1 MTTNETHDMS
11 DIARDIAAHRIERDA
26 FVAPLRA
33 RLDSIRY
40 AQLVHAFVIDSI
52 ESLIDVI
59 HSGSDST
66 LDEHG
71 NAIDD
76 VIDPEQ
82 RAVNNSYYDD
92 ADPTSVERRN
102 HATYIARCEGILA
115 NLTPNEIELLE
126 SISDVWPVIDENEET
141 DAPFVRMFNDIMD
154 RIKPA

>member
-1 MTTNETHDMS
+1 MTSNMN
-11 DIARDIAAHRIERDA
+11 DIANDLIAYRAERDA
-26 FVAPLRA
+26 FVAPLTA
-33 RLDSIRY
+33 RVDAIRY
-40 AQLVHAFVIDSI
+40 ESIVHAFVIESLD
-52 ESLIDVI
+52 SLIDVI

-82 RAVNNSYYDD
+82 RAVNNSYFDD
-92 ADPTSVERRN
+92 DDVSSVERRN

-126 SISDVWPVIDENEET
+126 SISDVWSIVDEHENT
-141 DAPFVRMFNDIMD
+141 DAPFVQMFNDIMD
-154 RIKPA
+154 RIDALK